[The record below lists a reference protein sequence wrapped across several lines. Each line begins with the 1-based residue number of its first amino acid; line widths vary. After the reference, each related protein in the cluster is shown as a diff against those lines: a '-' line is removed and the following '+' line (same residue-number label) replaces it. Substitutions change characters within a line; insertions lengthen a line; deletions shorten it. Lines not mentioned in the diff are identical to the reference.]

1 MNSPIA
7 ENAPAHGG
15 TSRFSQFGDAAAT
28 GSQVSAD
35 AGPVMEDPS
44 GELEKELMAR

>member
-15 TSRFSQFGDAAAT
+15 TSRFSQFGDASGAK
-28 GSQVSAD
+28 VSAE
-35 AGPVMEDPS
+35 PVLEDPS
-44 GELEKELMAR
+44 GELEKELMAQR

>member
-15 TSRFSQFGDAAAT
+15 TSRFSQFGNND
-28 GSQVSAD
+28 SKHPQ
-35 AGPVMEDPS
+35 GPVMEDPS
-44 GELEKELMAR
+44 GELEKELMAQG